1 MKIGKLWFLITQL
14 EPEYFDLID
23 EASSS
28 FLQEMM
34 DAESFNNN
42 GARSLCCRAI
52 LEEITNNL
60 NEDIMS
66 SALNFTM
73 EFCLTNDYLCNGQT
87 WNGITHL
94 LSHHSDA
101 MTSNDKKYLRALNNS
116 YVGIYK
122 IVSVEPNISI
132 TLKDM
137 IEPNNKNLRVLDKNL
152 SRSVKIDQY
161 IATRLLQIEHKTK
174 PPEYSLSNSLI
185 FLPEKIAIQSINII
199 QMFTVAMDQPF
210 FMATILKGE
219 EQFEDNEHNR
229 LLKKKMWAKEIL
241 EQWYLYHANIEDYHE
256 FFDNEGNP
264 WQPCSLEFEVIE
276 HPKKISAIFHS
287 LPNFIENKANSWVW
301 IDSIGHKALNYT
313 KNLKPTLHDSN
324 KSPIYRG
331 DIMRNELNKLS
342 YLVLAELRLQK
353 NKLIIYVNS
362 LQRANIAQDFI
373 IANCGNMLKNPV
385 LTQKSHDSS
394 NTTFH

>member
-1 MKIGKLWFLITQL
+1 
-14 EPEYFDLID
+14 
-23 EASSS
+23 
-28 FLQEMM
+28 
-34 DAESFNNN
+34 
-42 GARSLCCRAI
+42 
-52 LEEITNNL
+52 
-60 NEDIMS
+60 
-66 SALNFTM
+66 
-73 EFCLTNDYLCNGQT
+73 
-87 WNGITHL
+87 
-94 LSHHSDA
+94 
-101 MTSNDKKYLRALNNS
+101 
-116 YVGIYK
+116 
-122 IVSVEPNISI
+122 
-132 TLKDM
+132 
-137 IEPNNKNLRVLDKNL
+137 
-152 SRSVKIDQY
+152 
-161 IATRLLQIEHKTK
+161 
-174 PPEYSLSNSLI
+174 
-185 FLPEKIAIQSINII
+185 
-199 QMFTVAMDQPF
+199 MDQPF

-241 EQWYLYHANIEDYHE
+241 EQWYLYHTNIEDYHE

-287 LPNFIENKANSWVW
+287 LPNFIENKANSWAW

-353 NKLIIYVNS
+353 NKLIINVNS